1 MALELSKSL
10 YCTALGT
17 SQVLLYLG
25 RLKFRALKNFVRFY
39 FRILC
44 CPKLTSSEIFLQVM
58 YQDVR
63 NVPSCKNQLG
73 IRSSVTT
80 L

>member
-1 MALELSKSL
+1 MALKLSKSL
-10 YCTALGT
+10 YRSALRT

-25 RLKFRALKNFVRFY
+25 RLKFRTVLFSYTLF
-39 FRILC
+39 
-44 CPKLTSSEIFLQVM
+44 SEFFLQVI
-58 YQDVR
+58 YQDV
-63 NVPSCKNQLG
+63 KNQLG